1 MATAGR
7 QAWDVVVVGASFGGA
22 ACALAAAHDGL
33 RVCVIERKR
42 DPGIKLHTTGIIV
55 KEAAEQTWLN
65 RMPATLVRR
74 VERVRLYAPNLR
86 SVALAAPG
94 YYFLTTDTPNVM
106 RWLADELRALGV
118 ELRLQQSFTDATR
131 EGDGWQVKDLGSTRY
146 LVGADG
152 AKSRVAERTGL
163 GRVDDFL
170 YGIEYE
176 FAGLQLPEPD
186 ALHCFISKRFAP
198 GYIGWVAQNPTGVQL
213 GLARRHT
220 NAQARGP
227 DIDGFRQR
235 VGDVVGLPVAATPTA
250 TRAGLVPC
258 GGPVSRI
265 AAPGVML
272 TGDAAGMVSPVT
284 AGGIHSAW
292 QHGWDIGEA
301 IARHIRGDGPAPE
314 QVASHGI
321 PGLRIKRALR
331 WTYDHCQ
338 LDWPFDLLLYSAPL
352 RWAAEQV
359 YFHKRRAKP
368 APSAE
373 RQRTAH
379 PASHRPT
386 GQGKGAASAPLP
398 APAPAAT
405 TSTAAP
411 ATRRNR

>member
-1 MATAGR
+1 MPKAASQT
-7 QAWDVVVVGASFGGA
+7 WDLVIVGASFGGA
-22 ACALAAAHDGL
+22 ACALAAAHYGL
-33 RVCVIERKR
+33 RVCVMERKR

-65 RMPATLVRR
+65 RMPAALARR
-74 VERVRLYAPNLR
+74 VECVRLYAPNLR

-94 YYFLTTDTPNVM
+94 YYFLTTDTPNLM
-106 RWLADELRALGV
+106 RWLADELRAIGV

-163 GRVDDFL
+163 GRVEDFL

-176 FAGLQLPEPD
+176 FAGLQLAEPD

-198 GYIGWVAQNPTGVQL
+198 GYIGWAAQNPTGVQI
-213 GLARRHT
+213 GLARRHD
-220 NAQARGP
+220 NAQTCSP
-227 DIDGFRQR
+227 DIDGFLDRIR
-235 VGDVVGLPVAATPTA
+235 GAVALPVDARPTA

-272 TGDAAGMVSPVT
+272 AGDAAGMVSPVT

-292 QHGWDIGEA
+292 RHGWGIGEA
-301 IARHIRGDGPAPE
+301 IAQHIRGEGPAPE
-314 QVASHGI
+314 QLGRHGI
-321 PGLRIKRALR
+321 PCLPIKRALR

-338 LDWPFDLLLYSAPL
+338 LDWPFDLMLYTFPL

-368 APSAE
+368 A
-373 RQRTAH
+373 
-379 PASHRPT
+379 
-386 GQGKGAASAPLP
+386 
-398 APAPAAT
+398 
-405 TSTAAP
+405 
-411 ATRRNR
+411 